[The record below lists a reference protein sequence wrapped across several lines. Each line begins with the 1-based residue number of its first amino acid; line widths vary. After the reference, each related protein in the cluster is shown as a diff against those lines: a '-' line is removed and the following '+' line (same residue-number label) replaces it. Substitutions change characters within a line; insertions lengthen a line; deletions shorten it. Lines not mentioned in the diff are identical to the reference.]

1 MAANPIVMN
10 GWYIGAW
17 SDEVTRTLMQRWICG
32 RPVCFYRL
40 SDGSVNAIEDRC
52 PHRRYPLSL
61 GRLDGDVIECN
72 YHGYRIDGSG
82 TCVGVAEQP
91 DTPKTSVHR
100 FPLVERHGI
109 VWIWPGDPEQAN
121 PDDIPDVS
129 WLTDENW
136 THVHGLV
143 PLKARQVLLVENL
156 LDLTHE
162 TFLHPSS
169 IGNAAVASTPIDVT
183 SEGNKVSFI
192 RHMVGIE
199 APPFYRSSMGVTTDI
214 DRWQDGDFYAP
225 GIFILNIR
233 IAPTGTEEPE
243 GFHMKVI
250 YGMTPATETETHDFF
265 ALGRDYKIDDAELS
279 DFQLKQQLAVMKEDV
294 DALEIQE
301 VMVASDPGMVE
312 SSIRSDV
319 AGIRGRRLL
328 ERMAKAEA
336 TAAAPASNGRPRPAA
351 APAAAGRA

>member
-1 MAANPIVMN
+1 VSTNPIVLN

-17 SDEVTRTLMQRWICG
+17 SDEVGRTLMQRWICG

-40 SDGSVNAIEDRC
+40 SDGSGNAIEDRC

-61 GRLDGDVIECN
+61 GRLEDDVITCN
-72 YHGYRIDGSG
+72 YHGYKIDGSG

-91 DTPKTSVHR
+91 DTPRAAVHR
-100 FPLVERHGI
+100 FPLVERDGV
-109 VWIWPGDPEQAN
+109 VWIWPGDPDKAD
-121 PDDIPDVS
+121 PADIPDLP
-129 WLTDENW
+129 WLSDANW
-136 THVHGLV
+136 THVQGMV
-143 PLKARQVLLVENL
+143 PLKARQILLVENL

-169 IGNAAVASTPIDVT
+169 IGNAAVAATPIDVT
-183 SEGNKVSFI
+183 SEGNRVSFV
-192 RHMVGIE
+192 RHMIGIE

-225 GIFILNIR
+225 GVFVLNIR

-243 GFHMKVI
+243 GFHMKVF
-250 YGMTPATETETHDFF
+250 YGMTPETATTTHDFF

-279 DFQLKQQLAVMKEDV
+279 RFQLEQQLAVMQEDV

-301 VMVASDPGMVE
+301 VMVATDPGMVE

-319 AGIRGRRLL
+319 AGIRGRRLI

-336 TAAAPASNGRPRPAA
+336 AAAGEAPARRPRPAA
-351 APAAAGRA
+351 VAGQ

>member
-1 MAANPIVMN
+1 MGSLTPLVKN

-17 SDEVTRTLMQRWICG
+17 SDEIGRTLMQRWIVG

-40 SDGSVNAIEDRC
+40 QDGTVNAIEDRC
-52 PHRRYPLSL
+52 PHRKYPLSL

-82 TCVGVAEQP
+82 GCVGVAEQS
-91 DTPKTSVHR
+91 DTPKASVHR
-100 FPLVERHGI
+100 FPLVERDGV
-109 VWIWPGDPEQAN
+109 VWIWPGDPGLADPGLL
-121 PDDIPDVS
+121 PDTS
-129 WLTDENW
+129 WLTDPGW
-136 THVHGLV
+136 THVHGVV
-143 PLKARQVLLVENL
+143 PLKARQLLLVENL

-169 IGNAAVASTPIDVT
+169 IGNAAVAATPIGVT
-183 SEGNKVSFI
+183 SEGDRVSFT

-199 APPFYRSSMGVTTDI
+199 APPFYQKSMGLTSPI

-225 GIFILNIR
+225 GVFQLNIR
-233 IAPTGTEEPE
+233 LAPTGTEEPE

-265 ALGRDYKIDDAELS
+265 ALGRDYLIDDEKLS
-279 DFQLKQQLAVMKEDV
+279 EFQLQQQLSVMKEDV

-301 VMVASDPGMVE
+301 IMVASEGPGARE

-319 AGIRGRRLL
+319 AGLRGRRLL
-328 ERMAKAEA
+328 EKMAAREA
-336 TAAAPASNGRPRPAA
+336 AVATR
-351 APAAAGRA
+351 